1 MAAAE
6 GLVQGPA
13 SIGAELVVVM
23 VTWSICSPCISLRRA
38 RRRSKDDWVPLC
50 RASRLVLSSRHFC
63 QGRGGQREGSQ
74 NSTVQASWGS
84 HPAALSPKAPP
95 LPLQRPKR
103 NQAEGLTET
112 RQRPK
117 MELNSS
123 QMHLSLFSDIELEM
137 CSCRSVGVF
146 SLTVTPPS

>member
-63 QGRGGQREGSQ
+63 QGRGGHREEGVREKGLRTQ
-74 NSTVQASWGS
+74 LCRPPG
-84 HPAALSPKAPP
+84 AATPRPSLPKP
-95 LPLQRPKR
+95 LPFYCR
-103 NQAEGLTET
+103 GLKET
-112 RQRPK
+112 RQRASQKPGSGPK
-117 MELNSS
+117 WN
-123 QMHLSLFSDIELEM
+123 
-137 CSCRSVGVF
+137 
-146 SLTVTPPS
+146 

>member
-63 QGRGGQREGSQ
+63 QGRGGQRQGSQ

-103 NQAEGLTET
+103 NQAEGLTKK
-112 RQRPK
+112 QAAAQNGIQQQPDAPK
-117 MELNSS
+117 FVFGHRARNVLMQECG
-123 QMHLSLFSDIELEM
+123 SLFPHGDA
-137 CSCRSVGVF
+137 
-146 SLTVTPPS
+146 T